1 MNTPRLLARV
11 SGRGNVQYRCEAVS
25 VEGFIQQLAV
35 AYVARG
41 YFFYVTGRVPLRKDP
56 HRVDEKLVGRYH
68 IDLSQWARAR
78 RKRSGHA
85 NVQYLR
91 HEDFFVLL
99 ATHGDHPF
107 FEEEGENVRDVRRYS
122 IKYAGYAVGFRGGHV
137 QVRIDLPQYRNLK
150 AWFEE
155 LATRR
160 SVETLARAFYEL
172 PFEPYYLVRR
182 QEFAIL
188 RAVNR
193 RRKEAGLPLVP
204 KECIWLKR
212 RPVKPFG
219 VVRPGEHTCRATDSS
234 PDSPSRISR

>member
-1 MNTPRLLARV
+1 MR
-11 SGRGNVQYRCEAVS
+11 YRCVALS

-41 YFFYVTGRVPLRKDP
+41 YFFYVTGHIPGRKDP
-56 HRVDEKLVGRYH
+56 HRVDEKLVERYH

-78 RKRSGHA
+78 RKRAGHA

-107 FEEEGENVRDVRRYS
+107 FEEEGRNVHDVRRCA

-137 QVRIDLPQYRNLK
+137 QVRIDLPQYRELK

-155 LATRR
+155 QATRR
-160 SVETLARAFYEL
+160 TAERLAKAFYEL

-182 QEFAIL
+182 QEFSIL

-193 RRKEAGLPLVP
+193 RRKEAGLPPVP

-219 VVRPGEHTCRATDSS
+219 AGRRDEGLPEPTYRAG
-234 PDSPSRISR
+234 PVGGVGGGAPSRESKA